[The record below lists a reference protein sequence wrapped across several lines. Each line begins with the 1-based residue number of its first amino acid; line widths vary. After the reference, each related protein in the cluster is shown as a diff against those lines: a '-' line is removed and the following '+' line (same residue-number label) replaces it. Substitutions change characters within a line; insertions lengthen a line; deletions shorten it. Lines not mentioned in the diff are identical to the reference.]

1 MRILAVECGHLH
13 ALGEQLTSILTQSMR
28 QGFEV
33 ERLWVDGSSSAPD
46 LALSVVRSQAEAV
59 LLLLP
64 VDPRQVH
71 WLPALA
77 RRPFAVPLLAATE
90 ASDPQVLLELERL
103 GIGEILAPPLT
114 LASLLSRLSR
124 LAVPTAV
131 GRGEW
136 PAADIPVGNGLCG
149 LVGRSPAFLAQV
161 AKIPMIARCNAGVL
175 IRGETGTGKELVA
188 RAIHEARPSQRGPFV
203 PVNCG
208 AIPVELVENELFGHA
223 RSAYTGADLDRP
235 GLVED
240 AAGGTLF
247 LDEVDLLPALAQ
259 VKLLRFL
266 QEKEFRRLGSTRTR
280 KSDARV
286 IAATNSDVARAVES
300 GRLRRDLFYRLNV
313 LPINLPP
320 LRERRDD
327 IPLLVHYYVTRYSRD
342 LGRPEALLAPGVVEM
357 LSAHDWP
364 GNVRELEHVLYRALV
379 LADGRPRLDRRDL
392 LLSGEGTQP
401 AGAARARASFRD
413 AKAQMVAR
421 FEHDYLAEVLTAAS
435 GNISRAARLAK
446 KNRRALFE
454 LIKKHHIDVER
465 FRSSG

>member
-1 MRILAVECGHLH
+1 MRILAVECG
-13 ALGEQLTSILTQSMR
+13 R
-28 QGFEV
+28 
-33 ERLWVDGSSSAPD
+33 
-46 LALSVVRSQAEAV
+46 
-59 LLLLP
+59 
-64 VDPRQVH
+64 
-71 WLPALA
+71 
-77 RRPFAVPLLAATE
+77 
-90 ASDPQVLLELERL
+90 
-103 GIGEILAPPLT
+103 
-114 LASLLSRLSR
+114 
-124 LAVPTAV
+124 
-131 GRGEW
+131 
-136 PAADIPVGNGLCG
+136 

-161 AKIPMIARCNAGVL
+161 AKIPMIARCNAEVL

-188 RAIHEARPSQRGPFV
+188 RAIHDARPSQRGPFV

-235 GLVED
+235 GLVEE

-247 LDEVDLLPALAQ
+247 LDEVDWLPALAQ

-320 LRERRDD
+320 LRERRED
-327 IPLLVHYYVTRYSRD
+327 ISLLVRYYVSRYSRE

-357 LSAHDWP
+357 LGARDWP

-379 LADGRPRLDRRDL
+379 LADGRPRLERLDF
-392 LLSGEGTQP
+392 LLSEDGTQP
-401 AGAARARASFRD
+401 AGAVGERASFRE

-421 FEHDYLAEVLTAAS
+421 FERDYLAEVLAAAG

-454 LIKKHHIDVER
+454 LIKKHHIGVER